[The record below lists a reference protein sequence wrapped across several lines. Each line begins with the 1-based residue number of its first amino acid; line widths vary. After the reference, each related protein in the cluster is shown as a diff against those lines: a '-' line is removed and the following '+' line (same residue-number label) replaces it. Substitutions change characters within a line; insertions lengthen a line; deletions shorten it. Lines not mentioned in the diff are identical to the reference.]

1 MQRRILRTSQLQI
14 PTWLAVPKRLRDFGP
29 SHLRPSLSLTGVV
42 VLQEEEEEEGLQQ
55 AEEKGAERG
64 TELTFGVRGVASE
77 GDVEVPIEEASP
89 PADDC

>member
-1 MQRRILRTSQLQI
+1 
-14 PTWLAVPKRLRDFGP
+14 
-29 SHLRPSLSLTGVV
+29 
-42 VLQEEEEEEGLQQ
+42 VLPGEEEEEGLQQ

-89 PADDC
+89 PADDLGNCFFPWSYASSPKLFLSSVFAKVNYSGDSTF